1 VASKGNVVP
10 LPVILT
16 LRDTGVHV
24 SSTNS
29 SYVLAYVEATVDQIL
44 SFGAILEVPYVDP
57 NNSHVRFGG
66 CFDNTGA

>member
-1 VASKGNVVP
+1 MASKGNVVP
-10 LPVILT
+10 LPAILT

-66 CFDNTGA
+66 CFDNMEA